1 MLIFTS
7 IYVYVNEMHLM
18 KGYKVGL
25 VARCEM
31 ANNPARIEQHK
42 PLTQKVSPLVVLL
55 LAAAWLS
62 LDRSPFL
69 R

>member
-1 MLIFTS
+1 MVTNS
-7 IYVYVNEMHLM
+7 V
-18 KGYKVGL
+18 
-25 VARCEM
+25 
-31 ANNPARIEQHK
+31 RIEQDK
-42 PLTQKVSPLVVLL
+42 PLTQKVSPVVVPL

>member
-1 MLIFTS
+1 MVIFTS
-7 IYVYVNEMHLM
+7 IYVYVNESL
-18 KGYKVGL
+18 GYKVGL
-25 VARCEM
+25 VARREM
-31 ANNPARIEQHK
+31 VTNSVRIEQNK
-42 PLTQKVSPLVVLL
+42 PLTQKVSPVVVPL

>member
-1 MLIFTS
+1 
-7 IYVYVNEMHLM
+7 MHLM
-18 KGYKVGL
+18 KEYKVGL
-25 VARCEM
+25 VARREM
-31 ANNPARIEQHK
+31 ANNPVRIEQYK
-42 PLTQKVSPLVVLL
+42 PLTQTVSPLVVPL